1 MRKFRMFRGYVSP
14 NTRRIPTMNAQPRQ
28 RRIPTGQIPV
38 PAYYHPELQPVFRS
52 GWRACERGI
61 EIYHCPHTATDEHTV
76 TMRRAWE
83 HGYTE
88 CFNRDREGRAQL
100 TTAMIDNIQ
109 QPEEE
114 PNIEE
119 LSREIETFNQQVN
132 RITLMGQTL
141 GILPTYQVQNGTL
154 VSNNEEA
161 SYMLGWECA
170 RNGHPE
176 SDNSF
181 PVDSNGYAFWRCGW
195 NDFVNNH

>member
-14 NTRRIPTMNAQPRQ
+14 NIRRVTPQPR
-28 RRIPTGQIPV
+28 RPRTPLADIPV
-38 PAYYHPELQPVFRS
+38 SSYYHPELQPTFRH
-52 GWRACERGI
+52 GWRACERGL
-61 EIYHCPHTATDEHTV
+61 EIHQCPHTATDEWTLTV
-76 TMRRAWE
+76 RRAWE

-88 CFNRDREGRAQL
+88 CFNRDREGRPQL

-109 QPEEE
+109 QPEEQ
-114 PNIEE
+114 PSIEE
-119 LSREIETFNQQVN
+119 LSREIETFSEQVN
-132 RITLMGQTL
+132 RITSIGQTL

-170 RNGHPE
+170 RNGYPE